1 MDTQAII
8 AMERDFLLQV
18 YPRPDIVLDHGDGCR
33 VVDTEGRSY
42 IDCVAGIAVNAL
54 GYGDPDLLAVL
65 HEQAG
70 KLWHVSNLYHTEPQ
84 ARLAQLLCETSF
96 ADRVHFAN
104 CGASANESAF
114 KFARR
119 YTREQGLD
127 DKYTIVAFSGG
138 FHGRLFGSLAATD
151 RPKYQA
157 PFAPLMPGVRFA
169 PFNDLDA
176 AAATIRDDVC
186 AVIVEPIQG
195 EGGVHPAAGDFLAG
209 LRGLCDEHNALLILD
224 EVQCGLGR
232 SGTLWAYE
240 GYGVQPDMLTA
251 AKPLAGGLPMG
262 AVLLT
267 QRVAD
272 AIHPFDHASTF
283 AGGPLVSAVAAALV
297 QKVSQPAFLHAVQE
311 KGAYLRAR
319 LAQLNSPHIL
329 EVRGVGLLVGL
340 ELDIPAADV
349 VKAGYQQGLLLVGAG
364 PNVLRLA
371 PPLIISRAEIDQVVE
386 RLEDILADW

>member
-1 MDTQAII
+1 MDTQKII
-8 AMERDFLLQV
+8 DAEQSYLLQV
-18 YPRPDIVLDHGDGCR
+18 YPRPDFVLESGQGCR
-33 VVDTEGRSY
+33 VVDSEGREY

-54 GYGDPDLLAVL
+54 GYGDPDLLAAL
-65 HEQAG
+65 HQQAG

-84 ARLAQLLCETSF
+84 ARLAQLLCKTSF

-119 YTREQGLD
+119 YAREQGHSG
-127 DKYTIVAFSGG
+127 KHHIVAFSGG

-151 RPKYQA
+151 RPKYQE
-157 PFAPLMPGVRFA
+157 PFEPLMPGVRFA
-169 PFNDLDA
+169 RFNDLDSA
-176 AAATIRDDVC
+176 AAAIRDDVC

-195 EGGVHPAAGDFLAG
+195 EGGVHPATPEFLAG
-209 LRGLCDEHNALLILD
+209 LRALCDQHDALLIFD

-240 GYGVQPDMLTA
+240 GYGVQPDMLTT

-267 QRVAD
+267 QRVAG

-297 QKVSQPAFLHAVQE
+297 QKVSQPAFLHAVRE
-311 KGAYLRAR
+311 NGEYLRER
-319 LAQLNSPHIL
+319 LAELNSPHVL
-329 EVRGVGLLVGL
+329 EVRGQGMLIGM
-340 ELDIPAADV
+340 ELDMAAADV
-349 VKAGYQQGLLLVGAG
+349 VKAGYQHGLLLVGAG

-371 PPLIISRAEIDQVVE
+371 PPLIISRAEIDLVVE
-386 RLEDILADW
+386 RLRRILADW